1 MTSIDGSTAGALSG
15 GAPAGRA
22 ALLARVDELV
32 RRVPDYPQPGVLFR
46 DITPLLADGP
56 AFAGVVD
63 AIAADAPAGVDLVAG
78 MEARGF
84 LLAAPV
90 ATALGA
96 GVLPVR
102 KAGKLP
108 GPTAIE
114 HYELE
119 YGHASVEIHPFT
131 VPAGARVLV
140 IDDVLATG
148 GTAAATVALLQ
159 RCGADVVGLSFLV
172 ELLGLDGR
180 ARLGDLPV
188 DALVQV
194 P

>member
-15 GAPAGRA
+15 APAGRA
-22 ALLARVDELV
+22 DLLARIDALV
-32 RRVPDYPQPGVLFR
+32 RRVPDYPKPGVLFR

-63 AIAADAPAGVDLVAG
+63 AIASDAPAGVDLVAG

-108 GPTAIE
+108 GPTAVE

-131 VPAGARVLV
+131 VPEGARVLV

-172 ELLGLDGR
+172 ELVGLDGR
-180 ARLGDLPV
+180 AKLGDLPV
-188 DALVQV
+188 DVLVQV

>member
-15 GAPAGRA
+15 APAGRA
-22 ALLARVDELV
+22 ELLARVDELV
-32 RRVPDYPQPGVLFR
+32 RRVPDYPKPGVLFR

-56 AFAGVVD
+56 AFAGIVD
-63 AIAADAPAGVDLVAG
+63 AIAADAPEGIDLVAG

-108 GPTAIE
+108 GPTAVE

-131 VPAGARVLV
+131 VPEGARVLV

-180 ARLGDLPV
+180 ARLGGLPV